1 MKLEADAKMS
11 FPRDVV
17 FTTYRDR
24 LPELAPYLD
33 DIKAITVQKRDDDPP
48 ITRILNLWQAST
60 EIPKVAQSNHQAG
73 HARVA
78 GSRHLERGTSGAS
91 IGASRP
97 RSSPRTSPAA
107 AKNTVL
113 EDGDGSI
120 FQLRGNLEIDLK
132 GVPGVPRFLAGK
144 VKPHVEKFIVQLLTP
159 NLMAVAGR
167 GREVPSEGTGLKAHH
182 LGFLPFHRS
191 RGLSP

>member
-33 DIKAITVQKRDDDPP
+33 DIKAITVQKREDDPP
-48 ITRILNLWQAST
+48 ITRILNLWEAST
-60 EIPKVAQSNHQAG
+60 EIPKVAQSIIKPDMLEWLD
-73 HARVA
+73 HATWNADEWCVEWRV
-78 GSRHLERGTSGAS
+78 ETKIFTENVTCSG
-91 IGASRP
+91 
-97 RSSPRTSPAA
+97 
-107 AKNTVL
+107 KNTVL

-120 FQLRGNLEIDLK
+120 FSLRGNLEIDLK

-159 NLMAVAGR
+159 NLMAVAG
-167 GREVPSEGTGLKAHH
+167 GVEK
-182 LGFLPFHRS
+182 FLQKEQ
-191 RGLSP
+191 G